1 MHLDELLFLSSY
13 KYIQVL
19 EMQADLKKNSRA
31 SKVNFMSQGMSNF
44 AGYIS
49 IAHTFYLY
57 WETINSLQSMHS

>member
-1 MHLDELLFLSSY
+1 
-13 KYIQVL
+13 
-19 EMQADLKKNSRA
+19 MQAGLKKNSRA

-57 WETINSLQSMHS
+57 WETINSSQSMHS